1 MHKIKNFLVLPYN
14 FLIFLYDLINYKI
27 FKKKNSESSHQILI
41 KLFCFTGGVSN
52 SIISFFLSQKKIN
65 NNFFNI
71 EKNSKLKNNFDIT
84 QIKTYLKKN
93 GYYLKKNYLSER
105 QLLEINNYILGLKGK
120 YSSDEFSSNKYSAD
134 LDLKNP
140 KAVRF
145 MYSPND
151 LINCSAIQDLVTNR
165 EIIHIAQNYLNAT
178 PKLDYVESWW
188 SFPSKKADSSAAQ
201 KWHFDMD
208 RPKWLKVFFFLTN
221 CLKDNGPHCYISSSH
236 KNGGIPFKLR
246 LKGYSRIED
255 KMVEDNFDKKNLV
268 TFITEKKSILFEDT
282 RGLHKGQKVDNGNR
296 LILQFQYS
304 DSLFGC
310 KSNYIT
316 FPKKKTYSWLRLEKA
331 SKFFFENFYEN

>member
-1 MHKIKNFLVLPYN
+1 MHKIKYFLLIPYN
-14 FLIFLYDLINYKI
+14 FFIFVYDLFNYKI
-27 FKKKNSESSHQILI
+27 FRKKNSESSYQFLVN
-41 KLFCFTGGVSN
+41 LFCLTGGISN
-52 SIISFFLSQKKIN
+52 NIISFFLSKKKIN
-65 NNFFNI
+65 KNFFNVKKKGI
-71 EKNSKLKNNFDIT
+71 SKNNLDIT
-84 QIKTYLKKN
+84 NINGYLKKN
-93 GYYLKKNYLSER
+93 GYYLKKDYLTDK
-105 QLLEINNYILGLKGK
+105 QLLEIKNYILGLKGK
-120 YSSDEFSSNKYSAD
+120 YSSDEFSSNKYSAV

-145 MYSPND
+145 MYYPND

-165 EIIHIAQNYLNAT
+165 EIINIAQNYLNAS

-208 RPKWLKVFFFLTN
+208 RPKWLKVFFFLTD
-221 CLKDNGPHCYISSSH
+221 CSKENGPHCYISSSH

-316 FPKKKTYSWLRLEKA
+316 FPQKKTYSWLRLEKA